1 MKKIIFLFL
10 FFFITNCSDGKKVY
24 WCGDHPCINKK
35 EKEAYFKKTMI
46 VEVKS
51 IDKNKIKKNSQME
64 KILEQASINEKK
76 RLLTERQI
84 AKKEILENKSK
95 IKLEKEQIK
104 KARLEEKERIKQE
117 KLLAKQI
124 KLEEKE
130 RIKQQKLLA
139 KEKLK
144 DKKKKGKVKKKINI
158 MDIDKNNK
166 LTFKNNEFDDL
177 VKKIKEVNMLKSY
190 PDINNIPN

>member
-10 FFFITNCSDGKKVY
+10 FFFITSCSDGKKVY
-24 WCGDHPCINKK
+24 WCEDHPCINKK

-84 AKKEILENKSK
+84 AKKEILENKRK

-130 RIKQQKLLA
+130 RNKQQKLLA
-139 KEKLK
+139 KKKLK
-144 DKKKKGKVKKKINI
+144 DKKKKDKVKKKINI

-177 VKKIKEVNMLKSY
+177 VKKIKEENMLKSY

>member
-1 MKKIIFLFL
+1 M
-10 FFFITNCSDGKKVY
+10 
-24 WCGDHPCINKK
+24 
-35 EKEAYFKKTMI
+35 
-46 VEVKS
+46 
-51 IDKNKIKKNSQME
+51 
-64 KILEQASINEKK
+64 
-76 RLLTERQI
+76 TERQI
-84 AKKEILENKSK
+84 AKKEILENKRK

-130 RIKQQKLLA
+130 RNKQQKLLA

-144 DKKKKGKVKKKINI
+144 DKKKKDKVKKKINI

-177 VKKIKEVNMLKSY
+177 VKKIKEENMLKSY